1 VGVDKDGSNHLK
13 GAFMSKKSLSLEE
26 RLGAHP
32 QLKEHV
38 LGLLE
43 IAESDI
49 ESADEAEERTIAGV
63 RGLGKQ
69 VLSEWANHQEQAQAQ
84 RLKNDASA
92 HGHGKKTP
100 LAQHI
105 RRD

>member
-1 VGVDKDGSNHLK
+1 
-13 GAFMSKKSLSLEE
+13 MSKKSLSLEE

-84 RLKNDASA
+84 RLKNDVSA

>member
-1 VGVDKDGSNHLK
+1 
-13 GAFMSKKSLSLEE
+13 MSKDSLSVEE
-26 RLGAHP
+26 RLNAHP

-43 IAESDI
+43 IAESEI
-49 ESADEAEERTIAGV
+49 VSADEAEERTIEGV

-69 VLSEWANHQEQAQAQ
+69 VLQEWANHQEQVQAQ
-84 RLKNDASA
+84 RLQGDTSA
-92 HGHGKKTP
+92 RGHGKKTP

>member
-1 VGVDKDGSNHLK
+1 
-13 GAFMSKKSLSLEE
+13 MSKLHLSLEE
-26 RLGAHP
+26 RLSAHP

-49 ESADEAEERTIAGV
+49 ASADEAEERTIAGV

-69 VLSEWANHQEQAQAQ
+69 VLHEWAHQQEQRQAQA
-84 RLKNDASA
+84 LKGDAQVR
-92 HGHGKKTP
+92 GHGKKTP

-105 RRD
+105 RSD